1 MISSGFQMSR
11 LFLVRHGQASFL
23 ERNYDKLSQK
33 GELQSRILGEYWA
46 GLKLK
51 FDRVYSGPR
60 VRQRE
65 TAKLA
70 GEAYKAAGL
79 AWPEPM
85 VLESFNEF
93 QAETVMERCL
103 PELIET
109 DPEIQRMNQAFKNAT
124 TRPEQFKTFQRMFE
138 VVIGRWAE
146 GQLPLENIEPWPEF
160 CSRVQ
165 QALAELTA
173 NGNGGEQIA
182 IFSSGGPVGVAMQR
196 ALGLATEATLKT
208 AWMVRN
214 CAFNEFLFSPGRFT
228 LSSYNA
234 TPHFTDP
241 ELITYR

>member
-1 MISSGFQMSR
+1 MSS

-23 ERNYDKLSQK
+23 ERNYDKLSPK
-33 GELQSRILGEYWA
+33 GEAQSRLLGEYWA
-46 GLKLK
+46 RLTLH

-65 TAKLA
+65 TARIV
-70 GEAYKAAGL
+70 GEVYRDAGL
-79 AWPEPM
+79 AWPEPV
-85 VLESFNEF
+85 VLDTFDEF
-93 QAETVMERCL
+93 QAEMVLERSL

-109 DPEIQRMNQAFKNAT
+109 DSDIRGMHQAFKDSQ
-124 TRPEQFKTFQRMFE
+124 TRPEQFKTFQRIFE

-146 GQLPLENIEPWPEF
+146 GGMPLDGIEPWAEF

-165 QALAELTA
+165 RGLSQLQS
-173 NGNGGEQIA
+173 NGSRGQQIA

-196 ALGLATEATLKT
+196 ALGLSTEATLKT

-214 CAFNEFLFSPGRFT
+214 CAYSEFVFSAGRFT

-241 ELITYR
+241 EFITYR